1 LRIFNDGLQIGISER
16 STSERSG
23 NQYQHQPMPTQP
35 QIEAQ
40 VNKLIANAKDILTNN
55 VGISLGVRKMNK
67 ILAATD
73 SSVVNNIDLS
83 VFREFEKKIDGCPVG
98 SERLLWEREALKKKD
113 IVVDKVIRIYR
124 DKIIDKCY
132 ELISLPRK

>member
-1 LRIFNDGLQIGISER
+1 MA
-16 STSERSG
+16 T
-23 NQYQHQPMPTQP
+23 P
-35 QIEAQ
+35 AQ
-40 VNKLIANAKDILTNN
+40 TASVQLNKLIANARDILTNK

-67 ILAATD
+67 ILSANG
-73 SSVVNNIDLS
+73 SSQITNIDMQ

-113 IVVDKVIRIYR
+113 LMVDKVIRVYR

-132 ELISLPRK
+132 ELLAISKK